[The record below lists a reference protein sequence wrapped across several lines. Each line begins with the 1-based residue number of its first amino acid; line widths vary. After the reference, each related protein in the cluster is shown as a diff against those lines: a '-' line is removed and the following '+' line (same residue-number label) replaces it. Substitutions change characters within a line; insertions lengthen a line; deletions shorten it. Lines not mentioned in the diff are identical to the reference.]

1 MKILKKYIA
10 IILTLGLMLCLV
22 GCSERYDAYDN
33 FNPAGVLIVDCLN
46 GVQYE
51 TDIDDADFADKMLS
65 AFKKLNI
72 DTSTEGEI
80 GTAYLY
86 MEFYDEDKSTLLIFT
101 IYDNGS
107 CCLGREY
114 EEFYTV
120 EDGRQKY
127 IDLCEFYEAYDD

>member
-1 MKILKKYIA
+1 MW
-10 IILTLGLMLCLV
+10 T
-22 GCSERYDAYDN
+22 
-33 FNPAGVLIVDCLN
+33 VLYCKEAKGN
-46 GVQYE
+46 YPTKE
-51 TDIDDADFADKMLS
+51 TFD
-65 AFKKLNI
+65 
-72 DTSTEGEI
+72 
-80 GTAYLY
+80 